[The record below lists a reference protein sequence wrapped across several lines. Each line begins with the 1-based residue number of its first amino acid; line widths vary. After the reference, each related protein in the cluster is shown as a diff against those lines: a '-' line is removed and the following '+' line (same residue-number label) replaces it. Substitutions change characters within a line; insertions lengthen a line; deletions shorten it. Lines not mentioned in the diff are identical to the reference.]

1 MGSSVH
7 RPKGYQG
14 QGDSHLSQIVRQLRR
29 TLSET
34 QRDFA
39 YDTIR
44 LDAAGIGELAGILV
58 DFAEDLHNSTGIWAA
73 YERYDTEF
81 FGTALPLTS
90 SEDGGDIGTVF
101 NPDRFRHLLWV
112 LYPVLFDGLVLS
124 PTHQDLI
131 RVAEASS
138 NVLFQR
144 IWHKA
149 WAELSDGF
157 LAG

>member
-1 MGSSVH
+1 MDYSVH

-14 QGDSHLSQIVRQLRR
+14 QGDSHLPRIVQRLRR

-44 LDAAGIGELAGILV
+44 LDTAGIGELVGILV

-73 YERYDTEF
+73 YERYNTEF

-90 SEDGGDIGTVF
+90 SGNGGD
-101 NPDRFRHLLWV
+101 
-112 LYPVLFDGLVLS
+112 S
-124 PTHQDLI
+124 
-131 RVAEASS
+131 
-138 NVLFQR
+138 R
-144 IWHKA
+144 IKSR
-149 WAELSDGF
+149 LT
-157 LAG
+157 